1 MNCTYSIVNDKDDT
15 SLYIVPSSWTF
26 VKKNVS
32 LYIVYIYIYIY
43 IYSILY
49 SNNIYLIS
57 IN

>member
-32 LYIVYIYIYIY
+32 LYIYIVF
-43 IYSILY
+43 SIV
-49 SNNIYLIS
+49 ITFI
-57 IN
+57 

>member
-32 LYIVYIYIYIY
+32 LYIFYIYIYIY
-43 IYSILY
+43 IVFSIV
-49 SNNIYLIS
+49 ITFI
-57 IN
+57 